1 MFITVNGVTLFYE
14 KQGAGNPI
22 ILLHGNGENH
32 TIFHETAALLSETHA
47 VYLPDSRGHGE
58 SSKVETLSYADMAE
72 DIALLIRALSL
83 KKPILYG
90 FSDGGIIGLLIAIQY
105 PNLLSKL
112 IISGANT
119 HPSGLGWFFLWR
131 TRLQYFFT
139 RNPNDRLMAYEPN
152 ITDEELSSIAIPTL
166 ILAGEHDVIRLSHT
180 RQIARHVPHSTLRIL
195 PEETHE
201 SYVIHSTKLYEYI
214 KDFL

>member
-72 DIALLIRALSL
+72 DIALLIQALSL
-83 KKPILYG
+83 RKPILYG